1 MRPSHVPRYVGV
13 CALLLTLGCGS
24 TPTEPDPVYE
34 LKTETYSGS
43 LTTGGSSAFHFTVVN
58 PGDINLA
65 ITQLSPGT
73 LTMGLELGYWDEPSV
88 ACVSDL
94 KTMTATLNALYAA
107 TPDSP
112 GEYCVAISDVG
123 NVQTSADFTLTVT
136 HY

>member
-1 MRPSHVPRYVGV
+1 MRLSLVPRYVGV
-13 CALLLTLGCGS
+13 CALLFTIGCGS

-34 LKTETYSGS
+34 LKTETYTGS

-65 ITQLSPGT
+65 ITQLNPNT
-73 LTMGLELGYWDEPSV
+73 LTMGLELGYWDELSA
-88 ACVSDL
+88 ACISDL
-94 KTMTATLNALYAA
+94 KTSTATLNAVFAA

-112 GEYCVAISDVG
+112 GEYCVTIADVG
-123 NVQTSADFTLTVT
+123 NVQTTAEFTLTVT